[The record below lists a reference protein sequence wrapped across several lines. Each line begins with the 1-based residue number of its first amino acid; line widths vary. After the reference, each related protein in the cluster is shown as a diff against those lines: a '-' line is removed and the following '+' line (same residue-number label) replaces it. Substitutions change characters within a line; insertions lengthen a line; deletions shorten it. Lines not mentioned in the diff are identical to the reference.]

1 MALMMASL
9 YDALKSAN
17 VDDDKAR
24 RAAEEV
30 ANYDSSVN
38 NLDRKVTVL
47 DGRVTMLQ
55 WMVGFNL
62 ALTTAVLFKLFS

>member
-17 VDDDKAR
+17 VDDEKAR

-30 ANYDSSVN
+30 ANYDNTVN
-38 NLDRKVTVL
+38 SLDRKMTVL

-55 WMVGFNL
+55 WMIGFNL
-62 ALTTAVLFKLFS
+62 ALTTAVVFKVFS

>member
-17 VDDDKAR
+17 VDDEKAR

-30 ANYDSSVN
+30 ANYDNTVN
-38 NLDRKVTVL
+38 SLDRKMTVL

-55 WMVGFNL
+55 WMIGFNL
-62 ALTTAVLFKLFS
+62 ALTTAVLFKVFS